1 MIPQGFEIAG
11 LIFSFVGSV
20 WLVKALVRPPG
31 GTKRG
36 TLDVGDVAGLVTD
49 MRGDAK
55 WGSLGLVIGFFLQL
69 VAALL
74 RAF

>member
-1 MIPQGFEIAG
+1 MIPQGLEIAG
-11 LIFSFVGSV
+11 LVVSFIGSV

-31 GTKRG
+31 GTDHG
-36 TLDVGDVAGLVTD
+36 TLDVDDVAGLVTD

-55 WGSLGLVIGFFLQL
+55 WGSVGLVIGFFLQL
-69 VAALL
+69 VGAVL